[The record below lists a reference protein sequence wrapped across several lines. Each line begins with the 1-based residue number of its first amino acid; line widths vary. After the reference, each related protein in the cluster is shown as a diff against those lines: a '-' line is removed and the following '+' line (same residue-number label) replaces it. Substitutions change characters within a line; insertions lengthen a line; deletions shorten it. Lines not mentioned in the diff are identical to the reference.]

1 MTDKKIRNF
10 WYMTFF
16 LDKETKKP
24 AIICKQKNECRPP
37 KSIEDFKNDGGDLI
51 HDYEVA
57 ECNLKEAEKD
67 MPEEDGEYKG
77 KHLDDT
83 ESWERAVCDKYNLI
97 TSDEIEFKF
106 EYNRVQIEW
115 EDGTFVECDKDEFFG
130 DNFEL
135 EELQT

>member
-10 WYMTFF
+10 CYMTFF

-115 EDGTFVECDKDEFFG
+115 EDGTFVECDKDEFFE

-135 EELQT
+135 EE

>member
-115 EDGTFVECDKDEFFG
+115 EDGTFVECDKDEFFE

-135 EELQT
+135 EE

>member
-1 MTDKKIRNF
+1 M
-10 WYMTFF
+10 
-16 LDKETKKP
+16 
-24 AIICKQKNECRPP
+24 
-37 KSIEDFKNDGGDLI
+37 I

-115 EDGTFVECDKDEFFG
+115 EDGTFVECDKDEFFE

-135 EELQT
+135 EE